1 MWNQESERETEGE
14 SEREEVGVDV
24 SGAECLAVVH
34 MCGRGVEAVRRGER
48 AGTWKGSI
56 SQSR

>member
-1 MWNQESERETEGE
+1 M
-14 SEREEVGVDV
+14 SEREEVVVDV

-34 MCGRGVEAVRRGER
+34 MCSRGVEAVRRGER

-56 SQSR
+56 TQSR